1 MTPHSDL
8 NVRAMHPLP
17 PGWRWARQPDVF
29 SFSGGSQPP
38 KSTFID
44 SPQDGYVRLVQIRD
58 YYTDSHITYVPDSPR
73 LRKCGERD
81 VMIARYGSNS
91 DDDNNSLGRICRGIE
106 GAFNV
111 ALVRADP
118 KYGVNQDF
126 LYYLAQTRYLQ
137 QPLKGQ
143 ATRSV
148 QAGFNKSGLGRI
160 LLPLPELEE
169 QRAIAEVLG
178 ALDDKIAAND
188 RILGVSDSWTR
199 AEYERVTSEDVRVP
213 LARLID
219 DVRELVEPSSVDP
232 STIYIGLEHV
242 PRRRM
247 WLSDSGVAQDVSS
260 AKVRFALGDV
270 LFGKLR
276 PYFHKV
282 VAAPGPGIC
291 SSDILV
297 CRPKSSRFA
306 GLTLAA
312 LASDFVISVCAAVST
327 GTRMPRTS
335 ARNLADIE
343 VPWTENEMGAADASA
358 AIASLRDHAI
368 RAENESHVL
377 AALRDTLLPQLMSG
391 RLRVKDAE
399 QQVEAVV

>member
-1 MTPHSDL
+1 MRATTFGALGTIFDGPHATPTRTDVGPYFL
-8 NVRAMHPLP
+8 NVASLVEGRLDLSESDHVGEADFETWTRRVVPQEGDLL
-17 PGWRWARQPDVF
+17 F
-29 SFSGGSQPP
+29 SYE
-38 KSTFID
+38 T
-44 SPQDGYVRLVQIRD
+44 RLGDAALMPADLQA
-58 YYTDSHITYVPDSPR
+58 
-73 LRKCGERD
+73 C
-81 VMIARYGSNS
+81 
-91 DDDNNSLGRICRGIE
+91 LGRRM
-106 GAFNV
+106 
-111 ALVRADP
+111 ALLRPDP
-118 KYGVNQDF
+118 SAVDPRF
-126 LYYLAQTRYLQ
+126 VLYYYLSPEFQRTIAQRTVHGATVNRI
-137 QPLKGQ
+137 PLSSM
-143 ATRSV
+143 ATWPVS
-148 QAGFNKSGLGRI
+148 
-160 LLPLPELEE
+160 LPEIDE
-169 QRAIAEVLG
+169 QQAIAQVLG

-232 STIYIGLEHV
+232 STLYIGLEHV

-270 LFGKLR
+270 LFGKLP

-391 RLRVKDAE
+391 RFRVKDAE

>member
-1 MTPHSDL
+1 MRATTFGALGTIFDGPHATPTRTDVGPYFL
-8 NVRAMHPLP
+8 NVASLVEGRLDLSESDHVGEADFETWTRRVVPQEGDLL
-17 PGWRWARQPDVF
+17 F
-29 SFSGGSQPP
+29 SYE
-38 KSTFID
+38 T
-44 SPQDGYVRLVQIRD
+44 RLGDAALMPADLQA
-58 YYTDSHITYVPDSPR
+58 
-73 LRKCGERD
+73 C
-81 VMIARYGSNS
+81 
-91 DDDNNSLGRICRGIE
+91 LGRRM
-106 GAFNV
+106 
-111 ALVRADP
+111 ALLRPDP
-118 KYGVNQDF
+118 SAVDPRF
-126 LYYLAQTRYLQ
+126 VLYYYLSPEFQRTIAQRTVHGATVNRI
-137 QPLKGQ
+137 PLSSM
-143 ATRSV
+143 ATWPVS
-148 QAGFNKSGLGRI
+148 
-160 LLPLPELEE
+160 LPEIDE
-169 QRAIAEVLG
+169 QQAIAQVLG

-232 STIYIGLEHV
+232 STLYIGLEHV

-270 LFGKLR
+270 LFGKLP

-282 VAAPGPGIC
+282 VAAPGPGIF

-391 RLRVKDAE
+391 RFRVKDAE